1 MNLVK
6 MENILDSALL
16 INLKYFYED
25 LKIYLH

>member
-6 MENILDSALL
+6 METILDSALL

>member
-6 MENILDSALL
+6 MEDILDSVL